1 VTSKLK
7 NDIETFRGKLLMT
20 VKFVVLVSAARI
32 YEFFAMER
40 RNILN
45 Y

>member
-1 VTSKLK
+1 
-7 NDIETFRGKLLMT
+7 MT

-45 Y
+45 YWG